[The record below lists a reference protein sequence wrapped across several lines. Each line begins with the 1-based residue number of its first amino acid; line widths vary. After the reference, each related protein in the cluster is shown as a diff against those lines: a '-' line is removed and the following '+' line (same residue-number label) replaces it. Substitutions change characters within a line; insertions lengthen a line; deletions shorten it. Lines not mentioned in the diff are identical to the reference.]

1 MVMSA
6 DRRAS
11 KYGNKVSGDV
21 VKNRVDAQAANMK
34 SNFTSSA
41 AASVQIEQDTKALL
55 TGWGVSVALVP
66 SYLSYARE
74 ILGITNSHTGTIAE
88 NEACLATQKWGDTK
102 RGLDMFYLQ
111 TIAQDVFG
119 IDVSACT

>member
-21 VKNRVDAQAANMK
+21 AKNRIDAQAANMK

-41 AASVQIEQDTKALL
+41 AKSVEVEEATKALL
-55 TGWGVSVALVP
+55 TGWGISVALAP
-66 SYLSYARE
+66 SYLSYSRE
-74 ILGITNSHTGTIAE
+74 LLGITNRHNGQIAE
-88 NEACLATQKWGDTK
+88 NEACLATSKWGDAL
-102 RGLDMFYLQ
+102 RGLNMYYLQ
-111 TIAQDVFG
+111 VIALDVHG
-119 IDVSACT
+119 LDVSACT

>member
-34 SNFTSSA
+34 SNFTASA
-41 AASVQIEQDTKALL
+41 ARSVEVEENTKALL

-66 SYLSYARE
+66 SYLSYSRE
-74 ILGITNSHTGTIAE
+74 LLGIANSHNGAIAE
-88 NEACLATQKWGDTK
+88 NEACLACKKWGDTL
-102 RGLDMFYLQ
+102 RGLTPYYLQ
-111 TIAQDVFG
+111 VIALDVHGF
-119 IDVSACT
+119 DVSACT